1 MAPRQLAWME
11 REKYGPRCRMDL
23 DRVWPVD
30 REGIFSLAEA
40 VMQIEGQEG
49 GRQRGHSQDVTDGL
63 ICLGMCWGPLRLGAR
78 QR

>member
-1 MAPRQLAWME
+1 MRWPR
-11 REKYGPRCRMDL
+11 GSL

-30 REGIFSLAEA
+30 REGILSLAEA

-49 GRQRGHSQDVTDGL
+49 GGQRGHSQDVTDGL